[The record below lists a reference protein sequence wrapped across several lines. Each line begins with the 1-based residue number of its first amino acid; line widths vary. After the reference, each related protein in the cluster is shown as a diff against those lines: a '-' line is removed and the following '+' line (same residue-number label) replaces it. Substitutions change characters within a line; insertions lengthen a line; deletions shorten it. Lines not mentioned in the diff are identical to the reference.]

1 MAVFNFQVILAF
13 DFGLR
18 HIGVA
23 VGQSITLSANPLPFI
38 SAEKGQPDWKIV
50 ETLISTW
57 NPQALLVGLPYLMEG
72 GEQAISFGARQFAK
86 ELQNHSKLPVFMMDE
101 RLTTKEAQRRM
112 KEMNVQKNEAISIHS
127 FAAKLILESWMQAN
141 FR

>member
-1 MAVFNFQVILAF
+1 MLSFQVILAF

-23 VGQSITLSANPLPFI
+23 VGQSITVSANPLPAL
-38 SAEKGQPDWKIV
+38 SAERGQPDWAV
-50 ETLISTW
+50 VQSLISVW

-86 ELQNHSKLPVFMMDE
+86 ELQHRFNLPVYMMDE
-101 RLTTKEAQRRM
+101 RLTTKEAQRRL
-112 KEMNVQKNEAISIHS
+112 KEMNTKKNDPISIHS
-127 FAAKLILESWMQAN
+127 FAAKLILESWLRN
-141 FR
+141 HFS